1 MKNYFLVLVSFL
13 FAFSTAKAQDIYLTP
28 TASIGFF
35 SATSME
41 NIDAK
46 TKEATAAINVK
57 TKKIF
62 FKVKNTS
69 FHFKSSLMEEHFN
82 ENYMESEKF
91 PFTQFNGEIVDAP
104 NQDFTKDGNY
114 DVTVKG
120 KMTLHGVEKE
130 YTTKG
135 SIVVKDGKL
144 KAQAKFNIRIEDH
157 KIKIPSLVGANIA
170 EQVEVT
176 VDGTFE
182 AQKK

>member
-13 FAFSTAKAQDIYLTP
+13 FAFSTVKAQDTYLTGGGNI
-28 TASIGFF
+28 SFF

-46 TKEATAAINVK
+46 TKEASAAINVK
-57 TKKIF
+57 SKKIF

-104 NQDFTKDGNY
+104 NQDFTKDGVY
-114 DVTVKG
+114 EVTVKG

-135 SIVVKDGKL
+135 TVIVKEGKIR
-144 KAQAKFNIRIEDH
+144 AQAKFNIKMEDH
-157 KIKIPSLVGANIA
+157 KIKIPSIVGANIA

-176 VDGTFE
+176 VDATMSS
-182 AQKK
+182 K

>member
-1 MKNYFLVLVSFL
+1 MTHKFVLFVSLV
-13 FAFSTAKAQDIYLTP
+13 FAFNFVKAQDIYLTQ
-28 TASIGFF
+28 TGNIAFF

-46 TKEATAAINVK
+46 SKEATAAINIK
-57 TKKIF
+57 SKKIF

-91 PFTQFNGEIVDAP
+91 PFTQFSGEIVDAV
-104 NQDFTKDGNY
+104 DFAKDGVY
-114 DVTVKG
+114 EVSVKG

-135 SIVVKDGKL
+135 TITVKDGKIS
-144 KAQAKFNIRIEDH
+144 AHAKFNIKMADH
-157 KIKIPSLVGANIA
+157 QIKIPSLVGANIA
-170 EQVEVT
+170 EAVDVT
-176 VDGTFE
+176 VDATFE
-182 AQKK
+182 PQKK

>member
-1 MKNYFLVLVSFL
+1 MKNYFLVLVGFL
-13 FAFSTAKAQDIYLTP
+13 FAFSTVKAQEIYISP
-28 TASIGFF
+28 TASIAFF

-91 PFTQFNGEIVDAP
+91 PFTQFSGEIVDAP
-104 NQDFTKDGNY
+104 NQDLTKDGVY
-114 DVTVKG
+114 EVIVKG

-135 SIVVKDGKL
+135 TITVKDGKIR
-144 KAQAKFNIRIEDH
+144 AQAKFNIKMEDH
-157 KIKIPSLVGANIA
+157 KIKIPSIVGANIA
-170 EQVEVT
+170 EQVDVT
-176 VDGTFE
+176 IDATFE
-182 AQKK
+182 PQKK

>member
-1 MKNYFLVLVSFL
+1 MKNYFLVLVGFL
-13 FAFSTAKAQDIYLTP
+13 FAFSTVKAQEIYISP
-28 TASIGFF
+28 TASIAFF
-35 SATSME
+35 SA
-41 NIDAK
+41 
-46 TKEATAAINVK
+46 K

-91 PFTQFNGEIVDAP
+91 PFTQFSGEIVDAP
-104 NQDFTKDGNY
+104 NQDLTKDGVY
-114 DVTVKG
+114 EVIVKG

-135 SIVVKDGKL
+135 TITVKDGKIR
-144 KAQAKFNIRIEDH
+144 AQAKFNIKMEDH
-157 KIKIPSLVGANIA
+157 KIKIPSIVGANIA

-176 VDGTFE
+176 IDATFE
-182 AQKK
+182 PQKK